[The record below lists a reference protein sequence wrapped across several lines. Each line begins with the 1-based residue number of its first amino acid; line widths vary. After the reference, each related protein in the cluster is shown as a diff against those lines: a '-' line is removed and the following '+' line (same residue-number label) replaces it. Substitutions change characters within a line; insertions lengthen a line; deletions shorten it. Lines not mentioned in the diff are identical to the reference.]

1 MTTTTGKLKSFRVAD
16 YMLLFV
22 FFVLVAF
29 TLFPLFWMLMTSLK
43 SSAEI
48 NMVPPTVFPKDLFAG
63 NYSKIFNDA
72 FFLRY
77 FLNSVIVSC
86 SVTVIAV
93 TGSALAGFVFAKF
106 HFPFKNLLFYLILI
120 TIMIPFEATVVPLYL
135 TVRKLKAI
143 NTYWGLIFPSIISSF
158 GIFFMRQNIEQLPD
172 SLIEA
177 ARIDGAG
184 NFRIFWKIIAPLSTS
199 SIAVLSILLFL
210 TEWSSYFWPL
220 LVATKKE
227 MFVLEIGLTL
237 LQDEYFIDYGV
248 MMSGCAVSMVPA
260 MILFLLFRQYIM
272 EGIAM
277 TGIKG

>member
-1 MTTTTGKLKSFRVAD
+1 MTTTTRLKSYRPTD
-16 YMLLFV
+16 YLLLV
-22 FFVLVAF
+22 IFFLLVLFA
-29 TLFPLFWMLMTSLK
+29 LFPLFWMLMASLK

-48 NMVPPTVFPKDLFAG
+48 NLVPPTVFPKDLFWG
-63 NYSKIFNDA
+63 NYTKIVYDE
-72 FFLRY
+72 FFPRY

-86 SVTVIAV
+86 VVTVVAV
-93 TGSALAGFVFAKF
+93 SGSTLAGFVFAKF
-106 HFPFKNLLFYLILI
+106 QFPFKNIVFYLILV

-135 TVRKLKAI
+135 TVRNLKAI

-158 GIFFMRQNIEQLPD
+158 GIFFMRQNMEQLPD

-177 ARIDGAG
+177 AKIDGAG
-184 NFRIFWKIIAPLSTS
+184 NFRIFGKIIAPLSTS
-199 SIAVLSILLFL
+199 SISVLSILLFL

-248 MMSGCAVSMVPA
+248 MMAGCAVSMIPA
-260 MILFLLFRQYIM
+260 MILFLMFRQHIM

-277 TGIKG
+277 SGIKG